1 MQKTEVM
8 INNTTNKYLKKT
20 SNSFFFIQ
28 IPLNS
33 SNYLCVTLNFI
44 NS

>member
-8 INNTTNKYLKKT
+8 INNTNNKYIKKT

-28 IPLNS
+28 IPLNL
-33 SNYLCVTLNFI
+33 SNYFYVTLKLL
-44 NS
+44 S